1 VNDVLDLVELL
12 LSFAISSV
20 GTYALV
26 TWDEHRLGP
35 VEDARAWPVASKWAS
50 ILAFGPLCLPVHFVR
65 TRRSF
70 RGAGLG
76 ILALAAILGA
86 ASLLSLGL
94 DGLRSPVDEPR
105 TNAGPTR
112 QPKATSSPRR

>member
-1 VNDVLDLVELL
+1 MNDALDLIELL
-12 LSFAISSV
+12 SSFVISSL
-20 GTYALV
+20 GSYALV
-26 TWDEHRLGP
+26 TWDERRLGP

-65 TRRSF
+65 TRRTF

-76 ILALAAILGA
+76 FLALAAILGA

-94 DGLRSPVDEPR
+94 DALRTPEETP
-105 TNAGPTR
+105 
-112 QPKATSSPRR
+112 PKARPARPSRPTPSQAR